1 MRQYPPCGR
10 LMISVSVSGD
20 KTVRV
25 WDVRTGALLAGLQC
39 SYRGITSVDFQ
50 PASPYDETVAPAFPR
65 SGTILK
71 GTIVAGSADATINI
85 FHLVAV
91 SHSAVHIVDA
101 LDMVPP
107 VRDMTFSEM
116 LVDEDA
122 VRVETAR
129 SPDHSDDDDDR
140 AEDEIATGEPE
151 LRIELQRVCWA
162 SCVCPPGRSRPDGA
176 PCWRCQSHTDLVRS
190 LQIKDS
196 VILSG
201 GYDSTVK
208 ASSCLRRAWGRAD
221 MVDLGQSFWQ
231 AAGGLA
237 GLAKRQ
243 DLCRRW
249 RQTADCLCG
258 ADGPAN
264 RMGLVRG
271 PRHIIR

>member
-1 MRQYPPCGR
+1 MGLTPS
-10 LMISVSVSGD
+10 LMVLAHQRSVSVSGD

-25 WDVRTGALLAGLQC
+25 WDVRTGSLLAGLQC

-50 PASPYDETVAPAFPR
+50 TASPHDEATAPAFPR

-122 VRVETAR
+122 VRVETAQAR
-129 SPDHSDDDDDR
+129 HLDNDDDHDDDVV
-140 AEDEIATGEPE
+140 EVEPE

-162 SCVCPPGRSRPDGA
+162 SCVCPPGRSRPDGTL
-176 PCWRCQSHTDLVRS
+176 CWRCQSHTDLVRS

-208 ASSCLRRAWGRAD
+208 ASHMRAAHGWG
-221 MVDLGQSFWQ
+221 
-231 AAGGLA
+231 
-237 GLAKRQ
+237 
-243 DLCRRW
+243 
-249 RQTADCLCG
+249 
-258 ADGPAN
+258 
-264 RMGLVRG
+264 
-271 PRHIIR
+271 